1 MMATL
6 GNHDDQAT
14 LKLRAAQRA
23 LELVES
29 GMTVG
34 LGSGSTATL
43 WIKLLGERV
52 RDHRLDIR
60 AIASS
65 EDSERLGRS
74 YGIRFFNFE
83 ECRSLDLTVDGADEV
98 APKLALIKGG
108 GGKLLR
114 EKIVASASKRFVIVA
129 DESKQVEKLGRF
141 PLPVEVI
148 QMAAPLVRD
157 SLRELGFTPT
167 IRMNPDGTRYI
178 TDEGNLIL
186 DCSGLLLENPDEMA
200 AKLDSIVGVVEHG
213 LFLGMASLA
222 LIACED
228 RLIERTV

>member
-1 MMATL
+1 MTTQGS
-6 GNHDDQAT
+6 GNKQAELKQHAAERA
-14 LKLRAAQRA
+14 LKL
-23 LELVES
+23 VEP
-29 GMTVG
+29 GMTLG

-43 WIKLLGERV
+43 WIKLLGEQV
-52 RDHRLDIR
+52 RDHGLKVR

-74 YGIRFFNFE
+74 YGIPFVNFE

-98 APKLALIKGG
+98 APGLALIKGG

-129 DESKQVEKLGRF
+129 DESKVVEKLGRF

-148 QMAAPLVRD
+148 PMASPLVSD
-157 SLRELGFTPT
+157 ALRELGFTPK
-167 IRMNPDGTRYI
+167 IRVNKDGAQYI

-186 DCSGLLLENPDEMA
+186 DCSGMLIDDPKSMA
-200 AKLDSIVGVVEHG
+200 AKLDAIVGVVEHG
-213 LFLGMASLA
+213 LFLGMAELA
-222 LIACED
+222 LIAGEEQV
-228 RLIERTV
+228 IERSF

>member
-1 MMATL
+1 MATHSN
-6 GNHDDQAT
+6 GDDHAG

-23 LELVES
+23 LELVKS
-29 GMTVG
+29 GMMVG

-52 RDHRLDIR
+52 RDHHLDIR

-74 YGIRFFNFE
+74 YGIQFVNFE
-83 ECRSLDLTVDGADEV
+83 ECRSLDLTVDGADEI

-114 EKIVASASKRFVIVA
+114 EKIVASASKQFVIVA

-148 QMAAPLVRD
+148 PMAAPLVSG

-167 IRMNPDGTRYI
+167 IRVNRDGTRYI

-186 DCSGLLLENPDEMA
+186 DCSGLLIEDPDAIA
-200 AKLDSIVGVVEHG
+200 ARIDSIIGVVEHG
-213 LFLGMASLA
+213 LFLGMANLA
-222 LIACED
+222 LIAGEQ
-228 RLIERTV
+228 RVIERSI

>member
-1 MMATL
+1 MATHR
-6 GNHDDQAT
+6 NTDDRT
-14 LKLRAAQRA
+14 GLKLRAAQRA

-29 GMTVG
+29 RMTVG

-52 RDHRLDIR
+52 RDQGLDIR

-74 YGIRFFNFE
+74 YGIPFVNFE
-83 ECRSLDLTVDGADEV
+83 ECRSLDLTVDGADEI

-148 QMAAPLVRD
+148 PMAAPLVSD
-157 SLRELGFTPT
+157 SLRRLGFTPT
-167 IRMNPDGTRYI
+167 IRANRDGTRYV

-186 DCSGLLLENPDEMA
+186 DCSGLLIENPEQVA
-200 AKLDSIVGVVEHG
+200 TQIDSIIGVVEHG
-213 LFLGMASLA
+213 LFMNMASLA
-222 LIACED
+222 LIAGD
-228 RLIERTV
+228 QQVIERSV